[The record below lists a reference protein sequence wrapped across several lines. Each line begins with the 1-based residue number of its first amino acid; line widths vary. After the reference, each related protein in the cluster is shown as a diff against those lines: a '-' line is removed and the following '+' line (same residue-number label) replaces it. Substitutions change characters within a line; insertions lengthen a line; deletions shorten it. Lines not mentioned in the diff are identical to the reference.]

1 MTINIPGRGPCT
13 WETVV
18 LDFNGTLATDGKV
31 GLSVETLLHEV
42 GLRYTTIL
50 ATADTFGTA
59 TYFAHRLGIR
69 LEVVQTG
76 RNKKDLVAGLSG
88 GVVAIG
94 NGANDQEMF
103 RAADLAIAIVGPEGA
118 AVPSLLAADIW
129 VSSTADA
136 LELLLHPDRL
146 VATLRE

>member
-1 MTINIPGRGPCT
+1 MTLDIPGRASLT

-31 GLSVETLLHEV
+31 GLAVEPLLHEIA
-42 GLRYTTIL
+42 LRYSTIL

-69 LEVVQTG
+69 LEVVRNG
-76 RNKKDLVAGLSG
+76 RDKRALVASLSG

-94 NGANDQEMF
+94 NGANDLEMF
-103 RAADLAIAIVGPEGA
+103 RAADLAIGIIGPEGA
-118 AVPSLLAADIW
+118 AMASMMTADIL
-129 VSSTADA
+129 VSSAEQA